1 MKRFAGIFATAL
13 IASIITIGIFFVANN
28 KMKNTPHYVQ
38 TLDMP
43 RAHYANYLP
52 NANQI
57 GPDFTIAAEKTI
69 HAVVHIK
76 TEYVQKTST
85 YNDYFG
91 MDDPLYNFFFG
102 APFNRPSK
110 PQAVQG
116 YGSGVI
122 ISDDG
127 YIVTN
132 NHVVQEADFIE
143 VTLNDKRTYTAK
155 VIGLDPTTDLAL
167 IKVDEQKLPFISFG
181 NSDSVKV
188 GEWVLAVGN
197 PFNFTSTVTA
207 GIVSAKGRNLN
218 ILGGKTAI
226 ESFIQT
232 DAAVNKGN
240 SGGALVNI
248 YGQLI
253 GINAAIVSN
262 TGSYAGYS
270 FAIPSNITAK
280 VINDLLEFGMVQ
292 RAFLG
297 VSFVE
302 VTSQLAKEKGLN
314 EIKGVYVHQVVPN
327 GAAEDAGI
335 KEGDVITEIDGAKAN
350 SSAEIIEIIGRK
362 RPGDKIKVTYLRN
375 NTQKSS
381 LLTLKNK
388 NNNTDIVKKDEKN
401 IVSLLGATFETIGEE
416 EKNGLGIQN
425 GLKITKLEPGKLRSH
440 GIREGFII
448 THIDNKPVENTNDLA
463 NMLKNKKGGILLEGI
478 YPNGMKAYYGIGL

>member
-1 MKRFAGIFATAL
+1 MKKFASLFTVAIV
-13 IASIITIGIFFVANN
+13 ASLLSIGGFSLLVHHN
-28 KMKNTPHYVQ
+28 KKIPNYVETMDIPHAQ
-38 TLDMP
+38 
-43 RAHYANYLP
+43 YASYIS
-52 NANQI
+52 NAGQI
-57 GPDFTIAAEKTI
+57 GPDFTVAAEKTI

-76 TEYVQKTST
+76 TEYVQKTSM

-102 APFNRPSK
+102 TPFNSPSR

-116 YGSGVI
+116 FGSGVI

-143 VTLNDKRTYTAK
+143 VTLNDKRAYTAK

-167 IKVDEQKLPFISFG
+167 IKIDEQKLPFISFG

-218 ILGGKTAI
+218 ILGGKAAI

-248 YGQLI
+248 FGQLI

-270 FAIPSNITAK
+270 FAIPSNIAAK
-280 VINDLLEFGMVQ
+280 VINDLIEFGQVQ

-302 VTSQLAKEKGLN
+302 VTSQLAKEKGLS
-314 EIKGVYVHQVVPN
+314 EIRGVYVQQIVPD
-327 GAAEDAGI
+327 GAASDAGI
-335 KEGDVITEIDGAKAN
+335 KEGDVITGIDGAKIN
-350 SSAEIIEIIGRK
+350 NSAEVLEIIGRK
-362 RPGDKIKVTYLRN
+362 RPGDKIKVLYIRD
-375 NTQKSS
+375 NTEKIS
-381 LLTLKNK
+381 LVTLKNK
-388 NNNTDIVKKDEKN
+388 NNNTEIVKKDEKN
-401 IVSLLGATFETIGEE
+401 IISILGATFETIDEE

-425 GLKITKLEPGKLRSH
+425 GLKIIKLEPGKLRSH

-448 THIDNKPVENTNDLA
+448 THIDNKPIENTNDLSD
-463 NMLKNKKGGILLEGI
+463 MLKNKRGGVLLEGI